1 MKKQLKIIPSVF
13 LVCCDGTL
21 DVCLMRALC
30 VCLIREVYMCVS
42 YERSTCVS
50 YEGYTCVSYER
61 REAQVPYCTNCTGIR
76 VVGDLTHRLKSISLL
91 G

>member
-21 DVCLMRALC
+21 DVCLMRAPR
-30 VCLIREVYMCVS
+30 VCLIREVYM
-42 YERSTCVS
+42 CVS

-61 REAQVPYCTNCTGIR
+61 RGAQVPYCTNCTGIR
-76 VVGDLTHRLKSISLL
+76 VVGDLTHRLK
-91 G
+91 